1 MFALPAIAQQFVIG
15 AALCAACWVGGY
27 THERNK
33 NETAKAVAEGIADA
47 RAEGLKHELDITK
60 DTGAAARALVA
71 DVLGSE
77 LERLRNRPPRRV
89 EVIRG
94 GACQGVTGA
103 ELSRPDGEFL
113 GREAARAQR
122 ILTERDEI
130 AGKFNALLN
139 ACSQ

>member
-1 MFALPAIAQQFVIG
+1 M
-15 AALCAACWVGGY
+15 CAACWVGGC
-27 THERNK
+27 TQERNK
-33 NETAKAVAEGIADA
+33 NEAAQAVAEGIADT
-47 RAEGLKHELDITK
+47 RAEGLKHELAITK
-60 DTGAAARALVA
+60 ETGAAARDLVA

-103 ELSRPDGEFL
+103 ELSGPDGEFL
-113 GREAARAQR
+113 SREAARAQR

-130 AGKFNALLN
+130 AAQFNALLH
-139 ACSQ
+139 ACNQ

>member
-1 MFALPAIAQQFVIG
+1 MITLPPIVQHIAIG
-15 AALCAACWVGGY
+15 AALCAACWIGGC
-27 THERNK
+27 TQERSKNK
-33 NETAKAVAEGIADA
+33 TAQAVAEGIADA
-47 RAEGLKHELDITK
+47 RVEGLKHELTVTK
-60 DTGAAARALVA
+60 DTGIAARAMVA

-113 GREAARAQR
+113 AGEAARAQR

-130 AGKFNALLN
+130 AGQFNALLQ
-139 ACSQ
+139 ACKQ